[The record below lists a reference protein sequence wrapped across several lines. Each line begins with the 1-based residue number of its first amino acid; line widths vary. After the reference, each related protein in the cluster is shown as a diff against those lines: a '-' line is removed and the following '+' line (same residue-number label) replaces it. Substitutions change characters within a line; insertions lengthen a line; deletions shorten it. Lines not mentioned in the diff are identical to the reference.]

1 MPGLDINLH
10 DYEMGSIKVDY
21 REKMARLTL
30 TSPPPQSICCELRLS
45 GLHSLRMGL
54 DEPWGAGSYVSDLEV
69 CLRDKRYWVELCL
82 NSGDQFIAECNDV
95 DFAQGAASAAVRELG
110 EAPKC
115 F

>member
-10 DYEMGSIKVDY
+10 DYEMGGIKVDY

-45 GLHSLRMGL
+45 GLHSLQMGL

-69 CLRDKRYWVELCL
+69 SPRDNRYRVELCL
-82 NSGDQFIAECNDV
+82 NSGDQFIAECDDV
-95 DFAQGAASAAVRELG
+95 DFAQGAASAAVRGSG
-110 EAPKC
+110 EVPRC
-115 F
+115 S